1 MKTVVLDGYPLNP
14 GDLSWEWLSAFG
26 EYKIFDNTKREE
38 IVSRCSG
45 AEFVLTNKVPFDK
58 EIIDALPAL
67 KYIGVTGTGYNVVD
81 TEYAAEKG
89 ITVTN
94 VPAYSTDFVAQ
105 HTFSLILEYCNRV
118 ALHNE
123 SVKSGEWC
131 NCRDFTFTKA
141 PLLGLAGK
149 TLGIVGYGIIGQYV
163 EKIAK
168 AFGMRVLVYSRTMR
182 EGFAS
187 FDTLLCESDFI
198 TLHVPQ
204 TTQTIGMINAETISK
219 MKDGVVIINTA
230 RGALIDEVAMA
241 KALQSG
247 KVAFFGADV
256 LSSEPPKADNPLLK
270 EKNTAITPHI
280 AWASF
285 EARDRLLGVLR
296 ENMTAFV
303 SGERKN
309 TVN

>member
-26 EYKIFDNTKREE
+26 EYEIYDNTKKEE
-38 IVSRCSG
+38 IISRCKG

-67 KYIGVTGTGYNVVD
+67 KYIGVTGTGYNVID
-81 TEYAAEKG
+81 TEYAAEKS

-105 HTFSLILEYCNRV
+105 HTFALMLEYCNRV
-118 ALHNE
+118 AIHNKA
-123 SVKSGEWC
+123 VKDGEWAV
-131 NCRDFTFTKA
+131 CRDFTFTKA
-141 PLLGLAGK
+141 SLSGLAGK
-149 TLGIVGYGIIGQYV
+149 TLGIIGYGLIGQYV
-163 EKIAK
+163 ERIAR
-168 AFGMRVLVYSRTMR
+168 AFGMNVLIYSRTYKP
-182 EGFAS
+182 GFVD
-187 FDTLLCESDFI
+187 FDTLLKKADFI
-198 TLHVPQ
+198 TLHIPQ
-204 TTQTIGMINAETISK
+204 TTQTIGLINEETISK

-230 RGALIDEVAMA
+230 RGAVVNERDVAS
-241 KALQSG
+241 ALASG
-247 KVAFFGADV
+247 KIAFYGADV
-256 LSSEPPKADNPLLK
+256 LSSEPPKEDNLLLK
-270 EKNTAITPHI
+270 EENAVLTPHI

-285 EARDRLLGVLR
+285 EARERLMKVLE

-303 SGERKN
+303 SGNKIN

>member
-1 MKTVVLDGYPLNP
+1 M
-14 GDLSWEWLSAFG
+14 
-26 EYKIFDNTKREE
+26 
-38 IVSRCSG
+38 
-45 AEFVLTNKVPFDK
+45 
-58 EIIDALPAL
+58 
-67 KYIGVTGTGYNVVD
+67 
-81 TEYAAEKG
+81 
-89 ITVTN
+89 
-94 VPAYSTDFVAQ
+94 
-105 HTFSLILEYCNRV
+105 
-118 ALHNE
+118 
-123 SVKSGEWC
+123 
-131 NCRDFTFTKA
+131 
-141 PLLGLAGK
+141 
-149 TLGIVGYGIIGQYV
+149 
-163 EKIAK
+163 
-168 AFGMRVLVYSRTMR
+168 
-182 EGFAS
+182 
-187 FDTLLCESDFI
+187 
-198 TLHVPQ
+198 PQ

-285 EARDRLLGVLR
+285 EARERLMGVLR